1 MNEIEV
7 KEFERGVIEDYIHD
21 PRFVREWAPKL
32 GLEEGYFSDESCRT
46 AFRAM
51 NGVETMDQVQ
61 LAYAA
66 RQAGVKDAG
75 LNEKYV
81 TVGVLD
87 KIGRIQTIV
96 DFREKEKVAAK
107 VRQAMN
113 EAPVYSD
120 AASYAWNIARVARAA
135 SQTVHGGVDE
145 TMSMADLPD
154 PIPEEENP
162 NALFRNGWIRRGN
175 GFILS
180 AQAGVGKSTLSLQVA
195 YSWAMG
201 CEEFG
206 FCPIRAMKIGI
217 IQSEDGVEE
226 MSFFREQIREGLT
239 RRGWTK
245 EQLGKTE
252 ASIYWERDAFLG
264 KTGDEFIRTLRRVQA
279 QKGYDLIIVN
289 PVLAYFGGDVA
300 KNQDVSHFLRE
311 GIDPI
316 IMDVDHPCAIMLVHH
331 TNKPGKDAAGRAVG
345 VDGDSAYEVSGA
357 SELTNW
363 ARAVIVISRVAKT
376 KGFYKLTVAKRSEP
390 LCWRT
395 ATGEKTNRKIIAH
408 SEDIVFWREPTAD
421 ELPVNLLS
429 SGQTDAG
436 DPKQDAKELAKQ
448 VQGKVLSSTELR
460 DAAHQMLG
468 SKRGDRAYSELTN
481 NMGKYG
487 IISQRVPET
496 NRIVYGTLL
505 GYSESE
511 KNKASSRKGDAA

>member
-32 GLEEGYFSDESCRT
+32 GLEEGHFSDESCRT

-120 AASYAWNIARVARAA
+120 AASYAWNIARVARTV
-135 SQTVHGGVDE
+135 SHTVHGSVDE

-226 MSFFREQIREGLT
+226 MSFFRDQVREGLR
-239 RRGWTK
+239 RRGWTQ
-245 EQLGKTE
+245 EQLGKAE
-252 ASIYWERDAFLG
+252 ASIFWERDAFLG
-264 KTGDEFIRTLRRVQA
+264 KTGDEFIRTLARVQA
-279 QKGYDLIIVN
+279 QKRYDLIIVN
-289 PVLAYFGGDVA
+289 PVHAYFGGDVA

-316 IMDVDHPCAIMLVHH
+316 IMDADHPCAIMLVHH
-331 TNKPGKDAAGRAVG
+331 TNKPGKDAAGRTIG

-357 SELTNW
+357 SEWTNW

-408 SEDIVFWREPTAD
+408 SDDIVFWREPTAD
-421 ELPVNLLS
+421 ELPANLLS

-511 KNKASSRKGDAA
+511 NNKASSRKGGAA

>member
-7 KEFERGVIEDYIHD
+7 KEFERGVIEDYVHD
-21 PRFVREWAPKL
+21 PRFMREWAPKL

-51 NGVETMDQVQ
+51 NKVETMDRVQ

-81 TVGVLD
+81 SLGELD
-87 KIGRIQTIV
+87 KIGRIQKIV

-113 EAPVYSD
+113 LAPVYSD
-120 AASYAWNIARVARAA
+120 AYSYAQCIATTARNA
-135 SQTVHGGVDE
+135 SRTVHGDIE
-145 TMSMADLPD
+145 ESMTMAALPD

-175 GFILS
+175 GFIVT
-180 AQAGVGKSTLSLQVA
+180 AQAGVGKSTLSLQLA

-206 FCPIRAMKIGI
+206 LCPIRTMKIGI

-226 MSFFREQIREGLT
+226 MSFFREQIREGLM

-245 EQLGKTE
+245 EQLGKAE

-264 KTGDEFIRTLRRVQA
+264 KTGDEFIRTLARVQA
-279 QKGYDLIIVN
+279 KKKFDLIIVN
-289 PVLAYFGGDVA
+289 PVHAYFGGDVA

-316 IMDVDHPCAIMLVHH
+316 IMDADHPCAIMFVHH
-331 TNKPGKDAAGRAVG
+331 TNKPGKDAAGRTIG

-357 SELTNW
+357 SEWTNW

-408 SEDIVFWREPTAD
+408 SDDIVFWREPTAE
-421 ELPVNLLS
+421 ELPANLLS

-436 DPKQDAKELAKQ
+436 DPKLDAKELAK
-448 VQGKVLSSTELR
+448 VVYSNATSASDLR
-460 DAAHQMLG
+460 DIAQEKFGAR
-468 SKRGDRAYSELTN
+468 RGNRAYDELTN
-481 NMGKYG
+481 NTDKYG
-487 IISQRVPET
+487 IIAQRNPT
-496 NRIVYGTLL
+496 TRKIVYGTLF
-505 GYSESE
+505 GANTPSKTE
-511 KNKASSRKGDAA
+511 K